1 MSQLENKPI
10 AQKREIKKIE
20 YVGLILVFASLL
32 GLFFAPGAIAGF
44 FNSMVNRVFPI
55 VVTTTLTGT
64 LGVAIICSVLMGRI
78 LERLGFT
85 DALMRIF
92 LPVTRWIN
100 VNTAILIPAI
110 YNILGDINAAGRI
123 AGPILMKAG
132 ATKDEQKIAITTMM
146 QSQQSFSTFMFGLIA
161 LTAVGVNAAIVT
173 VVALFLPLIIVPWL
187 LKVTIWR
194 NTKHVSLDEMPSFT
208 PETAP
213 LNTLFAA
220 TREGAELVFLLII
233 PAYAAVFAAI
243 GALDYIG
250 VWKPIEAGLTAML
263 GVLSIDP
270 ASGMTSI
277 LASPTLAMSQ
287 LKDVAAGMNPK
298 LVTGSFVLAASGL
311 PLSVMFAQIPVI
323 WSGCTDL
330 TAQEA
335 MNAAILGAVMRLIT
349 AGAVAMLLT
358 PLLV

>member
-1 MSQLENKPI
+1 MSQLEVKPT
-10 AQKREIKKIE
+10 QKREVKKIE

-32 GLFFAPGAIAGF
+32 GLFFAPGSIAAF
-44 FNSMVNRVFPI
+44 FNSMVDRVFPI
-55 VVTTTLTGT
+55 VVKTTLNGT

-92 LPVTRWIN
+92 LPMTRWLNIN
-100 VNTAILIPAI
+100 TSILIPAI

-123 AGPILMKAG
+123 AGPILIKAG
-132 ATKDEQKIAITTMM
+132 ATKDEQKIAICTMM

-161 LTAVGVNAAIVT
+161 LTAVGVNAFIVT

-187 LKVTIWR
+187 LKMTIWR
-194 NTKHVSLDEMPSFT
+194 NTKYVPLDDMPSFT
-208 PETAP
+208 PETTP
-213 LNTLFAA
+213 LNTLFSA

-233 PAYAAVFAAI
+233 PAYAAVFAVI

-263 GVLSIDP
+263 GMLSIDP
-270 ASGMTSI
+270 VSGITSI

-287 LKDVAAGMNPK
+287 LKDVAAGMDPK
-298 LVTGSFVLAASGL
+298 LVTGSFVLAASGF
-311 PLSVMFAQIPVI
+311 PLSVIFAQIPVI
-323 WSGCTDL
+323 WSGTTEL
-330 TAQEA
+330 THQEA
-335 MNAAILGAVMRLIT
+335 MNAAILGAVMRILT
-349 AGAVAMLLT
+349 AGLVAMLLT

>member
-1 MSQLENKPI
+1 MSEEKTTSSP
-10 AQKREIKKIE
+10 QKREMRKIE
-20 YVGLILVFASLL
+20 IVGLILVFASLL
-32 GLFFAPGAIAGF
+32 GLFFAPGSIAGF
-44 FNSMVNRVFPI
+44 FNAMVGRVFPI

-64 LGVAIICSVLMGRI
+64 LGVSIICSVLMGRV

-92 LPVTRWIN
+92 LPVTKWIN

-123 AGPILMKAG
+123 AGPILVKAG
-132 ATKDEQKIAITTMM
+132 ATKDEQKIAICTMM

-187 LKVTIWR
+187 LRVTIWR
-194 NTKHVSLDEMPSFT
+194 NTKAVSLDEMPSFT
-208 PETAP
+208 PEVSP
-213 LNTLFAA
+213 LTTLFSA

-233 PAYAAVFAAI
+233 PAYAAVFAII
-243 GALDYIG
+243 GALEYIG

-263 GVLSIDP
+263 GALSIDP

-287 LKDVAAGMNPK
+287 LKDVAAGMNPS
-298 LVTGSFVLAASGL
+298 LVVGSFVLAASGL

-330 TAQEA
+330 THKEA
-335 MNAAILGAVMRLIT
+335 MGAAVLGAVMRLIT
-349 AGAVAMLLT
+349 AGALAMFLT